1 MNQEFVP
8 FEESLELKEMGFDE
22 LCFGYYSNGQITN
35 VDLNWVST
43 SINPPTLIDGG
54 FYTMKNSDTT
64 DELNCTAPIYSQ
76 VFKWFM
82 ETHKI
87 DSSVME
93 RKFVIESDMD
103 LPKWF
108 NGFKNYDE
116 TKLGCLRQLIKKVN
130 KNEKG

>member
-1 MNQEFVP
+1 
-8 FEESLELKEMGFDE
+8 
-22 LCFGYYSNGQITN
+22 
-35 VDLNWVST
+35 
-43 SINPPTLIDGG
+43 
-54 FYTMKNSDTT
+54 
-64 DELNCTAPIYSQ
+64 
-76 VFKWFM
+76 M

-116 TKLGCLRQLIKKVN
+116 TKLGCLRQLIKKVK
-130 KNEKG
+130 KNG

>member
-1 MNQEFVP
+1 MNQEFAP

-22 LCFGYYSNGQITN
+22 LCFGYYFDNQITN

-64 DELNCTAPIYSQ
+64 NELNCTAPIYSQ

-82 ETHKI
+82 ENHKI

-93 RKFVIESDMD
+93 KKFVIESDMD

-116 TKLGCLRQLIKKVN
+116 TKLGCLRQLIKKVK
-130 KNEKG
+130 KNG